1 MANPNGGFIVLNP
14 TPDRFPVGG
23 DLSPR
28 LDILRGK
35 TVAFLDNNK
44 LQPLNK
50 YFQRLGEMLIERE
63 GVKKVRHHHKPFFT
77 RPARQDIL
85 DPVAEHADAAVTGL
99 GE

>member
-1 MANPNGGFIVLNP
+1 MTNPNGGFIVLDP
-14 TPDRFPVGG
+14 TPDRFPSGG

-28 LDILRGK
+28 LDSLSGK

-63 GVKKVRHHHKPFFT
+63 GVKEVRHHQKPFFT
-77 RPARQDIL
+77 RPARPDIL